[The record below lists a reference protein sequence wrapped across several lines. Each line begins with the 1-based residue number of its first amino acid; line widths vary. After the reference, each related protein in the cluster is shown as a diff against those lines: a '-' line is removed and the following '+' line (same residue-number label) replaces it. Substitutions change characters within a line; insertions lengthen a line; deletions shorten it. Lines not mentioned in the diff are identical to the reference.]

1 MAIAIEYLLRK
12 VLYRG
17 RKAAGSTP
25 SGVEERGST
34 MEFGKRIGWARMGL
48 VVSAVLLVV
57 MGVICFVGHSILPE
71 AMHNPQLPEGYT
83 WPAGELIG
91 AVVIVIVGQ
100 LGSVAAVSRF
110 YI

>member
-1 MAIAIEYLLRK
+1 
-12 VLYRG
+12 
-17 RKAAGSTP
+17 
-25 SGVEERGST
+25 

-91 AVVIVIVGQ
+91 AVVITQ
-100 LGSVAAVSRF
+100 PAVASAAREQQRGGKREGTH
-110 YI
+110 